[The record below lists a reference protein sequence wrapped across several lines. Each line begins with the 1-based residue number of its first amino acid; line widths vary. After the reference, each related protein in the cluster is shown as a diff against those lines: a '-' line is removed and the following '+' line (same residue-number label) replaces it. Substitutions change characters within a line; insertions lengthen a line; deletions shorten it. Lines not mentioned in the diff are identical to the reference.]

1 MLFNSISFAIFL
13 PIIFILYWFINNRS
27 LRLQNILLLVASYFF
42 YAFWDWRFLFLL
54 VFSTLLDYF
63 TGIKMS
69 EADNAR
75 TKKFWFLVSIIVN
88 LTFLGFFKYYNFF
101 IESFT
106 ELIASV
112 GLKINPFTLK
122 IILPV
127 GISFYTFHGLS
138 YVIDIYRSRIKA
150 EKNFIDYSVF
160 VCFFPLLV
168 AGPIERA
175 THLLP
180 QVKNRREFSQSMFN
194 SGIIQIAVGLFRKIV
209 IADTLALYVDT
220 VYENPGIYNSS
231 TLVLATI
238 FYAFQIY
245 FDFAGY
251 SDIAIGTAKLFG
263 FNLLQN
269 FNLPYFSKSITEFWR
284 KWHMSL
290 SYWLRDYLYIELGG
304 NRHGILKTYRNLM
317 LTMLLG
323 GLWHG
328 SNWTFIIWGG
338 IHGLALSIE
347 KFVKSKKAFGFL
359 QKFNSLGYLYT
370 FTVIGFGWIFFR
382 AVNLKSAF
390 IIVAGILKFNF
401 SMPFINDINFMINS
415 VFVLSIG
422 WIFDWYLFKRKIQ
435 LEHLG
440 ERFSFI
446 KIIIFICVVVILID
460 LFYSNSNNFIYF
472 QF

>member
-1 MLFNSISFAIFL
+1 MLFNSLSFAIFL
-13 PIIFILYWFINNRS
+13 PIVFLLYWFVMHKN
-27 LRLQNILLLVASYFF
+27 LKLQNILLLVSSYFF
-42 YAFWDWRFLFLL
+42 YSCWDWRFLFLL
-54 VFSTLLDYF
+54 IFSTLLDYF

-69 EADNAR
+69 DAKNQNQ
-75 TKKFWFLVSIIVN
+75 KKVWFLISVIIN
-88 LTFLGFFKYYNFF
+88 LGFLGFFKYYNFF

-106 ELIASV
+106 AMLTEF
-112 GLKINPFTLK
+112 GLKPNPYTLK

-180 QVKNRREFSQSMFN
+180 QVKSKRVFSNELFN
-194 SGIIQIAVGLFRKIV
+194 EGILQIAVGLFRKIV
-209 IADTLALYVDT
+209 IADSLAKYVDV
-220 VYENPGIYNSS
+220 VYGNPDIYNSI
-231 TLVLATI
+231 TLILGTV

-245 FDFAGY
+245 YDFSGY
-251 SDIAIGTAKLFG
+251 SDIAIGTSKLFG
-263 FNLLQN
+263 FKLLQN
-269 FNLPYFSKSITEFWR
+269 FRLPYFSTSITEFWR

-290 SYWLRDYLYIELGG
+290 SFWLRDYLYIELGG
-304 NRHGILKTYRNLM
+304 NRSGILKTYRNLF

-328 SNWTFIIWGG
+328 SNWTFVVWGG
-338 IHGLALSIE
+338 IHGLFLSIE
-347 KFVKSKKAFGFL
+347 KYLNSTPALKFL
-359 QKFNSLGYLYT
+359 KQISFLGYIYT
-370 FTVIGFGWIFFR
+370 FIVVCFAWIYFR
-382 AVNLKSAF
+382 ASDISSANLIMST
-390 IIVAGILKFNF
+390 ILNGNL
-401 SMPFINDINFMINS
+401 SMPFIGDIT
-415 VFVLSIG
+415 VLTNAIVVLLIG
-422 WIFDWYLFKRKIQ
+422 IAFDLYLRITNQDLEYLGNKLTSIQ
-435 LEHLG
+435 LITLVSG
-440 ERFSFI
+440 T
-446 KIIIFICVVVILID
+446 VILIT

>member
-13 PIIFILYWFINNRS
+13 PVIFVLYWFINNRS
-27 LRLQNILLLVASYFF
+27 LRLQNILLLAASYFF
-42 YAFWDWRFLFLL
+42 YACWDWRFLFLL

-63 TGIKMS
+63 TGIKMTDS
-69 EADNAR
+69 ENAR
-75 TKKFWFLVSIIVN
+75 VKKFWFFVSIIVN
-88 LTFLGFFKYYNFF
+88 LSFLGFFKYYNFF
-101 IESFT
+101 TGSFS
-106 ELIASV
+106 EFISNF
-112 GLKINPFTLK
+112 GIHINTYTLQ
-122 IILPV
+122 IVLPV

-138 YVIDIYRSRIKA
+138 YVIDIYRGRIKA

-180 QVKNRREFSQSMFN
+180 QVKTKREFSQSMFN
-194 SGIIQIAVGLFRKIV
+194 SGLIQIAVGLFRKIV
-209 IADTLALYVDT
+209 IADTLAVYVDT
-220 VYENPGIYNSS
+220 IYKNPGIYNSS
-231 TLVLATI
+231 SLVLATV

-263 FNLLQN
+263 FDLLKN
-269 FNLPYFSKSITEFWR
+269 FNFPYFSKSITEFWR

-290 SYWLRDYLYIELGG
+290 SSWLRDYLYIEFGG
-304 NRHGILKTYRNLM
+304 NKSGILKTYRNLM
-317 LTMLLG
+317 LTMLIG

-338 IHGLALSIE
+338 IHGMALSIE
-347 KFVKSKKAFGFL
+347 KFVKSGPFFKFL

-370 FTVIGFGWIFFR
+370 FTIVGFAWIFFR
-382 AVNLKSAF
+382 AANVKSALTV
-390 IIVAGILKFNF
+390 ISGILKCSF
-401 SMPFINDINFMINS
+401 SAPFINDINLLINS
-415 VFVLSIG
+415 AFVLLTG
-422 WIFDWYLFKRKIQ
+422 LVFDWYLFKRKIQ

-440 ERFSFI
+440 ERLSFI
-446 KIIIFICVVVILID
+446 KIIFFIVIAILLIT